1 MTKVWLCPQ
10 SQVMPETQR
19 QEQMKKKKS
28 SRARVQPF
36 YWVTLF
42 TFLISLT
49 KYLTRNSFLV
59 VEEMRFI
66 MAEKARLLAA
76 GGEGLSGQLHPQPGS
91 SE

>member
-10 SQVMPETQR
+10 SQVLPETQR
-19 QEQMKKKKS
+19 QEQMKKKS
-28 SRARVQPF
+28 SRSRVQPS
-36 YWVTLF
+36 YRVTLF